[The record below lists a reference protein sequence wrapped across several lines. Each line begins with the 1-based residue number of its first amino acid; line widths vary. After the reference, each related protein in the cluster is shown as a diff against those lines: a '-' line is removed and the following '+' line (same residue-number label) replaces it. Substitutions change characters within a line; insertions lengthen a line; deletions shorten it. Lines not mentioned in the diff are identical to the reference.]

1 MKVSKRIYTVE
12 EAAYYLGR
20 TVDAVRFMIRQ
31 GKFPHIKDGRRVMLD
46 VNDLDLWIEQCKERF
61 DY

>member
-1 MKVSKRIYTVE
+1 MKVPKRIYSVE
-12 EAAYYLGR
+12 EAAHYLGR
-20 TVDAVRFMIRQ
+20 TVYAVRYMITQ